1 MAANTR
7 RTVLTSFQLATMGSG
22 VNIGCM
28 DAKNVALTVLGK
40 TLHADFIVIMQGVR
54 RDTIF

>member
-1 MAANTR
+1 
-7 RTVLTSFQLATMGSG
+7 
-22 VNIGCM
+22 M